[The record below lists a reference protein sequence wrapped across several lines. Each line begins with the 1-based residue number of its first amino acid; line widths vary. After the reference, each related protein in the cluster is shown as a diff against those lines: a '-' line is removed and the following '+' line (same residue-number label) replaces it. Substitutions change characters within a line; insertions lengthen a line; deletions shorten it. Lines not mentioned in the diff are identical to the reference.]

1 MTLLTWLGGGLSA
14 FLFVYLMYALLYP
27 EKLS

>member
-1 MTLLTWLGGGLSA
+1 MTTLMWLGGGLSA
-14 FLFVYLMYALLYP
+14 LVLVYLMFALLYP

>member
-14 FLFVYLMYALLYP
+14 LLFIYLMYALLYP
-27 EKLS
+27 ENMS

>member
-1 MTLLTWLGGGLSA
+1 MTLLTWLGGGVSA
-14 FLFVYLMYALLYP
+14 LLLLYLMYALLYP

>member
-1 MTLLTWLGGGLSA
+1 MSTLLWIGGGLSVG
-14 FLFVYLMYALLYP
+14 LFAYLMFALLYP

>member
-1 MTLLTWLGGGLSA
+1 MTMLTWLGGGVAAL
-14 FLFVYLMYALLYP
+14 LFAYLMFALLYP

>member
-14 FLFVYLMYALLYP
+14 LLFVYLMYALLYP